1 MADSDFHNLPDP
13 DKSEKEKD
21 TSLPGR
27 EEEVINQQEQSR
39 PTNSA
44 GIPSERSD
52 ESENQG
58 EDQFKQGMGD
68 NDTRGPGNDID
79 KAGSDRSRQGEEG
92 NIP

>member
-1 MADSDFHNLPDP
+1 MSPSDLHNVPDP
-13 DKSEKEKD
+13 NKPEKEKD

-27 EEEVINQQEQSR
+27 EEEVINQQEQTR

-44 GIPSERSD
+44 VIPPERSD
-52 ESENQG
+52 ESQNQG
-58 EDQFKQGMGD
+58 EDQFKQGMGN
-68 NDTRGPGNDID
+68 NDTRGDID

>member
-1 MADSDFHNLPDP
+1 
-13 DKSEKEKD
+13 
-21 TSLPGR
+21 LPGR

-44 GIPSERSD
+44 GIPPERSD
-52 ESENQG
+52 ESQTKG
-58 EDQFKQGMGD
+58 EDQYKQGMGN
-68 NDTRGPGNDID
+68 NDTRGQENDMD